1 MSDPRML
8 DIQIEVTLE
17 TPDIQ
22 IEVTLDT
29 PDILMEMLTSE
40 IPDIKI
46 DIQ

>member
-8 DIQIEVTLE
+8 DIQIEVTLD

>member
-8 DIQIEVTLE
+8 
-17 TPDIQ
+17 DIQ

-29 PDILMEMLTSE
+29 PDILMEMLTSDV
-40 IPDIKI
+40 PDIKI